1 MAKAPKPKS
10 GGYDAAKERQERAKQ
25 TFRVTV
31 KDSDISFVY
40 RPYGLPIR
48 VRGLVREMTG
58 KSVDLLLWGT
68 EGIDV
73 ATYVDLWWISRLCDD
88 EAGAAQMLVSESKRK
103 KVIGVKEIADTVAT
117 IAANA
122 NASANIDA
130 IDSVGT
136 AVADCA
142 AAA

>member
-1 MAKAPKPKS
+1 MAKAPKPKA

-48 VRGLVREMTG
+48 VRGHVREVTG
-58 KSVDLLLWGT
+58 KTVDLLLWGT
-68 EGIDV
+68 EGVDV

-88 EAGAAQMLVSESKRK
+88 ELGADGRPISRAAVQAEFDERCPGATL
-103 KVIGVKEIADTVAT
+103 ADIEDPDITAEV
-117 IAANA
+117 
-122 NASANIDA
+122 D
-130 IDSVGT
+130 DSPE
-136 AVADCA
+136 A
-142 AAA
+142 